1 MWYFDVFRVSDLLN
15 TISCDFIFQLT
26 IYREF
31 YSIVNTGYSG
41 SASFSPEPCAL
52 WILISMQFFIPTIIQ
67 QLGYRAE
74 EAQVR
79 SIPIFAVATVCCI
92 TTAYLTDRM
101 RHRYMF
107 TMVGVMVASIG
118 YILLL
123 CQLNISVGVK
133 YFALFLIVSGGYIT
147 QPVTL
152 TWLQN
157 NVSGHYKRSVAAAM
171 QVGFGNCGGIVASN
185 IYFQAEA
192 PEYWTGYGVS
202 LALVWICGAAC
213 TALFFGVRRENKK
226 RDRGERDWRLD
237 EPDVDNMG
245 DDHPEF
251 RFTT

>member
-1 MWYFDVFRVSDLLN
+1 
-15 TISCDFIFQLT
+15 
-26 IYREF
+26 
-31 YSIVNTGYSG
+31 
-41 SASFSPEPCAL
+41 
-52 WILISMQFFIPTIIQ
+52 
-67 QLGYRAE
+67 
-74 EAQVR
+74 
-79 SIPIFAVATVCCI
+79 
-92 TTAYLTDRM
+92 M
-101 RHRYMF
+101 RHRYTF
-107 TMVGVMVASIG
+107 TMVGVVVASVG

-123 CQLNISVGVK
+123 CQLRISVGVK

-213 TALFFGVRRENKK
+213 TALFFGVRRENRK
-226 RDRGERDWRLD
+226 RDRGARDWRLD

-245 DDHPEF
+245 DDHPEW
-251 RFTT
+251 RFTI

>member
-1 MWYFDVFRVSDLLN
+1 M
-15 TISCDFIFQLT
+15 
-26 IYREF
+26 
-31 YSIVNTGYSG
+31 NTGYSG
-41 SASFSPEPCAL
+41 SVRFQL
-52 WILISMQFFIPTIIQ
+52 WLTGTRILISTQFFIPTIIQ
-67 QLGYRAE
+67 QLGYKAE

-101 RHRYMF
+101 RHRYAF
-107 TMVGVMVASIG
+107 TMVGVTVASIG

-123 CQLNISVGVK
+123 CQHTISVGVQ

-192 PEYWTGYGVS
+192 PEYRTGYGVS
-202 LALVWICGAAC
+202 LGLVWICGAAC

-237 EPDVDNMG
+237 EPDVNNMG
-245 DDHPEF
+245 DDHPGW
-251 RFTT
+251 RFTV

>member
-1 MWYFDVFRVSDLLN
+1 
-15 TISCDFIFQLT
+15 
-26 IYREF
+26 
-31 YSIVNTGYSG
+31 
-41 SASFSPEPCAL
+41 
-52 WILISMQFFIPTIIQ
+52 
-67 QLGYRAE
+67 
-74 EAQVR
+74 
-79 SIPIFAVATVCCI
+79 
-92 TTAYLTDRM
+92 M
-101 RHRYMF
+101 RHRYTF
-107 TMVGVMVASIG
+107 TMVGVIVASIG

-123 CQLNISVGVK
+123 CQHSISVGVQ

-192 PEYWTGYGVS
+192 PEYRTGYGVS
-202 LALVWICGAAC
+202 LGLVWICGAAC

-237 EPDVDNMG
+237 EPDVNNMG
-245 DDHPEF
+245 DDHPEW
-251 RFTT
+251 RFTV